1 MKLLRKKFKVVQKV
15 DWRYYNLNGKLI
27 REEGKYFV
35 KRNGLISRFY
45 LNAFLNLSGNIVHGG
60 TIMFTTATLAS
71 RFYTR
76 AEAEQFLRA
85 LEVFPERFEIIK

>member
-1 MKLLRKKFKVVQKV
+1 MKFKVVQKV

-35 KRNGLISRFY
+35 KRNVLFSRFCPNAYLY
-45 LNAFLNLSGNIVHGG
+45 LNGDIVHGG
-60 TIMFTTATLAS
+60 EMMFVTQVLARKFS
-71 RFYTR
+71 NRVD
-76 AEAEQFLRA
+76 AERFLRA